1 MTDPTV
7 QQIICHNIVTAI
19 NGNDSNGNISFD
31 ANLLHASPVAEHI
44 LLEIVTEYRHLLG
57 IAPSNAH
64 PNYQDDIRDMWGP
77 LKLVLSE
84 FAYRSVPPPIAA
96 LGRFVTTF
104 VPADFFASS
113 LYLSKHPNRIVR
125 TLNSFPRDV
134 DMRAQYSLVRTL
146 ACITCA
152 EEIQF
157 AHAAVV
163 KHTSTFTIGFT
174 LPLIN
179 ADEFRVM
186 RERYSDG
193 MIF

>member
-19 NGNDSNGNISFD
+19 NGNDSNGNLSFD

-44 LLEIVTEYRHLLG
+44 LLEIVTEYRYLLG
-57 IAPSNAH
+57 LLSTSIH

-84 FAYRSVPPPIAA
+84 FAYRAEPPTVTE
-96 LGRFVTTF
+96 LGRFVSTF
-104 VPADFFASS
+104 VPSDNFAASAFIG
-113 LYLSKHPNRIVR
+113 KHPNRIVR
-125 TLNSFPRDV
+125 ALNTFPRDI
-134 DMRAQYSLVRTL
+134 DSRAQCALVRTI
-146 ACITCA
+146 ATIVSD
-152 EEIQF
+152 EEIAR

-163 KHTSTFTIGFT
+163 KSTSTFTLGFT